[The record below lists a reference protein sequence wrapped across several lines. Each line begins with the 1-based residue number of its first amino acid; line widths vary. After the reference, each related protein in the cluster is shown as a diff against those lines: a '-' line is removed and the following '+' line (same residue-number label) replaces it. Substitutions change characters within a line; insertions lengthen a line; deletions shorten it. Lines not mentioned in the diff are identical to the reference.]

1 MFHHPTPA
9 AGTLSETCMK
19 LKQHLIA
26 LSAAAAFGLSAVSAF
41 AQVTVGVSWSNF
53 QEERWKTDE
62 AAALRA
68 MRCCLSFIHV
78 SDKVPAAGVGW

>member
-1 MFHHPTPA
+1 
-9 AGTLSETCMK
+9 MK

-26 LSAAAAFGLSAVSAF
+26 LGAAAAFGLSAVSAF

-62 AAALRA
+62 AAIKAELMRA
-68 MRCCLSFIHV
+68 VRLKSSWLI
-78 SDKVPAAGVGW
+78 STA